1 MASNGLQQ
9 DILPCF
15 ASGAGIICAG
25 LPRSGTASLANAL
38 EILGF
43 GPVHHGLKVLSTREA
58 YAWGQAARSHFS
70 YLPTTFMGDPAG
82 RPPFYV
88 NRADPLLPWRRADWD
103 RVIGHQRVITDLGSL
118 FAEQLITA
126 YPEARVILVERPVD
140 KWITSFT
147 RALVDGVYF
156 GVNGFFLCTLG
167 QYLNL
172 KVIVIGRDMLMGRLK
187 ASTRGDV
194 IEKLPTVHKEH
205 HAMVRSRVP
214 PAQLLDLKLQDG
226 WEPLCQFLDVP
237 VPDVPFPHV
246 NDTKQI
252 LSMANG
258 MIVKMLTDTGLAL
271 GYWVLLATG
280 AGLMLREKSRHH
292 IFELVG
298 GFFRQ

>member
-1 MASNGLQQ
+1 M
-9 DILPCF
+9 
-15 ASGAGIICAG
+15 
-25 LPRSGTASLANAL
+25 
-38 EILGF
+38 
-43 GPVHHGLKVLSTREA
+43 
-58 YAWGQAARSHFS
+58 
-70 YLPTTFMGDPAG
+70 
-82 RPPFYV
+82 
-88 NRADPLLPWRRADWD
+88 
-103 RVIGHQRVITDLGSL
+103 
-118 FAEQLITA
+118 
-126 YPEARVILVERPVD
+126 VERPVD

-214 PAQLLDLKLQDG
+214 PAQLQDLKLQDG

-237 VPDVPFPHV
+237 VPGVPFPHV

-298 GFFRQ
+298 GFFSSVRADSLFSRLISVCWRSCIVIKHLGIAPIAEHIRVKYKNLI